1 MCIFFS
7 MKTILYLTIQKQNK
21 KSRIESVQLEELGR
35 INFSEMQS
43 ICLAVRMK
51 QPELEEIN
59 WEKVKNPLTKKLQ
72 RYLKKNVPEWQQD
85 KEEVFF
91 WFEPRVAEY
100 FDRYPKEYPEEF
112 LQYICKTLPFTDT
125 VIIREGSVE
134 EVCALIRQVY
144 GHCNKLILC
153 RKEEQ
158 GSESYELEVLSD
170 EIYEETGL
178 LIERVEKIPI
188 PMTLDKDKWKKGYP
202 PVLFDLSQK
211 GENLY
216 RKIPQNTIYIDL
228 KPTKRK
234 RRAITEKRKDIT
246 YRTYANYLDTTK
258 ASEL

>member
-1 MCIFFS
+1 

-21 KSRIESVQLEELGR
+21 KSRIGSVQLEELGR

-43 ICLAVRMK
+43 ICLALRMK

-59 WEKVKNPLTKKLQ
+59 WEQIKKPLVRKLQ
-72 RYLKKNVPEWQQD
+72 KYLKQNVSEWQQD

-91 WFEPRVAEY
+91 WFEPRAAEY

-134 EVCALIRQVY
+134 EICAFIRQVY
-144 GHCNKLILC
+144 EHCNKLTLW
-153 RKEEQ
+153 RKAGEEQ
-158 GSESYELEVLSD
+158 GNDSYELELLSD

-178 LIERVEKIPI
+178 LIERVEELPI
-188 PMTLDKDKWKKGYP
+188 SMTLEKDKWKKGYP

-216 RKIPQNTIYIDL
+216 RKIPENTIYIDL

-234 RRAITEKRKDIT
+234 RRAVTEKRKDIT